1 MRIGVFTALL
11 QDLPLERA
19 LDYVKDAGL
28 DTVEIGTG
36 NFPGDAHCKPAELLG
51 DEGKLKAFRRAF
63 ESRGMTISALSCHGN
78 PLHADRAYARACH
91 EVQRNTVLLAERLG
105 VRCVNLFAG
114 CPGSSDDDTHA
125 NWVTCPWP
133 PEFSEILA
141 WQWNEKLIPYWREE
155 AAFAKEH
162 GDVKYCFE
170 MHPGV
175 AVYNPE
181 TLLRLREAAGEAI
194 GANFD
199 PSHLY
204 WQGIDPILA
213 VRAIGRA
220 GALFHVH
227 AKDTGIDAANVAV
240 NGVLDTKSYKRLP
253 ERSWIFRSVGWGHDV
268 LHWKQLV
275 SELRV
280 NGYDYVLSIEHEDAL
295 ASDVEGLRSAVTTLK
310 QCLLTE
316 PPAEAYWA

>member
-1 MRIGVFTALL
+1 MKIGVFTALF
-11 QDLPLERA
+11 QDFPLEQA
-19 LDYVKDAGL
+19 LDYVSSVGL

-36 NFPGDAHCKPAELLG
+36 NFPGDAHCKPAELLE
-51 DEGKLKAFRRAF
+51 DAGKYEAFRRAF
-63 ESRGMTISALSCHGN
+63 ESRGMSISALSCHGN
-78 PLHADRAYARACH
+78 PLHPDKAYARACH

-114 CPGSSDDDTHA
+114 CPGSSDQDTHA

-155 AAFAKEH
+155 AAYAKQH

-181 TLLRLREAAGEAI
+181 TLLRLRDAVGDSI

-199 PSHLY
+199 PSHLF
-204 WQGIDPILA
+204 WQGIDPVA
-213 VRAIGRA
+213 AIRVLGDA
-220 GALFHVH
+220 IYHVH
-227 AKDTGIDAANVAV
+227 AKDCRIDAMNTRV
-240 NGVLDTKSYKRLP
+240 NGVLDTKPYRDELH
-253 ERSWIFRSVGWGHDV
+253 RSWIFRTVGYGHGQQV
-268 LHWKQLV
+268 WKDMVSALRLV
-275 SELRV
+275 
-280 NGYDYVLSIEHEDAL
+280 GYDGVLSIEHEDSL
-295 ASDVEGLRSAVTTLK
+295 MSVGEGLRKSIAFLREVLIEEEGGK
-310 QCLLTE
+310 MW
-316 PPAEAYWA
+316 WA

>member
-1 MRIGVFTALL
+1 MKIGVFTALF
-11 QDLPLERA
+11 QDFPLEQA
-19 LDYVKDAGL
+19 LDYVSSVGL

-36 NFPGDAHCKPAELLG
+36 NFPGDAHCKPAELLE
-51 DEGKLKAFRRAF
+51 DAGKYEAFRRAF
-63 ESRGMTISALSCHGN
+63 ASRGMSISALSCHGN
-78 PLHADRAYARACH
+78 PLHPDKAYARACH

-114 CPGSSDDDTHA
+114 CPGSSDQDTHA

-155 AAFAKEH
+155 AAYAKQH

-181 TLLRLREAAGEAI
+181 TLLRLRDAVGDSI

-199 PSHLY
+199 PSHLF
-204 WQGIDPILA
+204 WQGIDPVA
-213 VRAIGRA
+213 AIRVLGDA
-220 GALFHVH
+220 IYHVH
-227 AKDTGIDAANVAV
+227 AKDCRIDAMNTRV
-240 NGVLDTKSYKRLP
+240 NGVLDTKPYRDELH
-253 ERSWIFRSVGWGHDV
+253 RSWIFRTVGYGHGQQV
-268 LHWKQLV
+268 WKDMVSALRLV
-275 SELRV
+275 
-280 NGYDYVLSIEHEDAL
+280 GYDGVLSIEHEDSL
-295 ASDVEGLRSAVTTLK
+295 MSVGEGLRKSIAFLREVLIEEEGGK
-310 QCLLTE
+310 MW
-316 PPAEAYWA
+316 WA